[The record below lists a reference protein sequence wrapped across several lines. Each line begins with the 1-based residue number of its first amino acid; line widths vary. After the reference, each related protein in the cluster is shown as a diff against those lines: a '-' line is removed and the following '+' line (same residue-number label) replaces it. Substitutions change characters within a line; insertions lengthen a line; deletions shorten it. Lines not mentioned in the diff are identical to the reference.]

1 MASPAVKAAADAS
14 RHRSAQVQTGET
26 RLRMLRADC
35 AFFASEVL
43 GIEIGDHHQEWS
55 ELVRKHNKISILA
68 ARGHGKSGFW
78 SYAYPIWQSW
88 RTPGNLGLIVSDT
101 EGQVGEFFRIVK
113 DGKEFRDPD
122 GYLWKLP
129 AMADVPFLVEA
140 GMLPK
145 DWERSWTESRIFFG
159 NKSRFEGKTFG
170 KRFRGR
176 HVRWM
181 VIDDGIGD
189 DTQYSELAREK
200 DWAFLTRTLSP
211 MLLPGGQM
219 IDAGTPLHAD
229 DIHGRLGK
237 NAEYVQKKYPAIITE
252 SGRERALW
260 PELRPMAWLRNKER
274 EIGSL
279 AFGQEYLLVPATSE
293 ASLFPL
299 KLFSKHPETL
309 AHGLCV
315 GMTVQD
321 IADRGWS
328 VFFGVDVAQSAEVG
342 ADYFVICVMA
352 VDPSGTRY
360 IIDLFR
366 EKGLPFHQQLSTL
379 EDWAVRYEPDMI
391 YIEANASQRIYGD
404 EMIRKTDLPIAK
416 FVTSAGGKNS
426 LDTGV
431 LGLRPLIENG
441 KFRLARG
448 NAESIQK
455 TDVLIAELGAFAWVD
470 GKLQG
475 VGAHDD
481 TVMSCV
487 APGHRVTT
495 QRGWLRIEDVVVGD
509 MVLTHLGRWRRVTS
523 IMQRHHRGEI
533 LTLHPSGSPS
543 LQITGEHPVWAAGSR
558 HRTEDGT
565 NLVIP
570 TAWDFVAA
578 DSLRSGKRNKGH
590 FVLAPVEPAEHANH
604 VVDLAAFAITTQ
616 RTRDCGGP
624 AWKVSG
630 SHVWWRR
637 DRMMPRWLDVSAPD
651 VAFLIGLYLAE
662 GATGGGGAK
671 SRKHAT
677 CFALHKRETYIAEF
691 IEEQAARLF
700 CAKVSKVVTGNGMTV
715 AINSAIA
722 TSFFRMFGVH
732 AGKHLPISMPQPAK
746 MWVVRGWLVGDGSM
760 STSASAMRGLSIASE
775 WIRQAANTLR
785 AGGIRCSLRRTLS
798 QHEEVPAWTIRLAST
813 EAAKLMP
820 EMNAVETQRWH
831 SFRRETKLGNV
842 SQVVTDQGHA
852 LKMRLIERA
861 PYDGIVH
868 NLHVEEDESYVV
880 EGIAVHNCWIADQA
894 VRASRR
900 FTLWT
905 ATEDEEGEG
914 VDEADDDPYA
924 EQPAAV
930 DEDAD
935 FVDLPDEDE
944 SPAPPPPPAPR
955 PPAPKPGAPRLAAPV
970 PQRPYDPDADELYDE
985 PPAPKPRRAPPRTAR
1000 SALAQLGQGHVDAQ
1014 LATVADDLPDERQ
1027 IWIEGWNAMMTGSEM
1042 PGPVARALKT
1052 HGHAPVRALLAKLL
1066 GV

>member
-14 RHRSAQVQTGET
+14 RHRSPQVQTGET

-55 ELVRKHNKISILA
+55 DLVRKHNKISILA

-252 SGRERALW
+252 SGRDRALW

-441 KFRLARG
+441 KLRFARG

-481 TVMSCV
+481 TVM
-487 APGHRVTT
+487 
-495 QRGWLRIEDVVVGD
+495 
-509 MVLTHLGRWRRVTS
+509 
-523 IMQRHHRGEI
+523 
-533 LTLHPSGSPS
+533 
-543 LQITGEHPVWAAGSR
+543 
-558 HRTEDGT
+558 
-565 NLVIP
+565 
-570 TAWDFVAA
+570 
-578 DSLRSGKRNKGH
+578 
-590 FVLAPVEPAEHANH
+590 
-604 VVDLAAFAITTQ
+604 
-616 RTRDCGGP
+616 
-624 AWKVSG
+624 
-630 SHVWWRR
+630 
-637 DRMMPRWLDVSAPD
+637 
-651 VAFLIGLYLAE
+651 
-662 GATGGGGAK
+662 AT
-671 SRKHAT
+671 
-677 CFALHKRETYIAEF
+677 
-691 IEEQAARLF
+691 
-700 CAKVSKVVTGNGMTV
+700 
-715 AINSAIA
+715 
-722 TSFFRMFGVH
+722 
-732 AGKHLPISMPQPAK
+732 
-746 MWVVRGWLVGDGSM
+746 
-760 STSASAMRGLSIASE
+760 
-775 WIRQAANTLR
+775 
-785 AGGIRCSLRRTLS
+785 
-798 QHEEVPAWTIRLAST
+798 
-813 EAAKLMP
+813 
-820 EMNAVETQRWH
+820 
-831 SFRRETKLGNV
+831 
-842 SQVVTDQGHA
+842 
-852 LKMRLIERA
+852 
-861 PYDGIVH
+861 
-868 NLHVEEDESYVV
+868 
-880 EGIAVHNCWIADQA
+880 WIADQA

-905 ATEDEEGEG
+905 AAEDEEAEG
-914 VDEADDDPYA
+914 MDEADDAPYA

-930 DEDAD
+930 DEDEYAD

-1027 IWIEGWNAMMTGSEM
+1027 VWIEGWNAMMTGSEM

-1052 HGHAPVRALLAKLL
+1052 YGHAPVRALLAKLL

>member
-14 RHRSAQVQTGET
+14 RHRSPQVQTGET

-101 EGQVGEFFRIVK
+101 EGQVGEFFRIIK
-113 DGKEFRDPD
+113 DGKEFLDPD

-237 NAEYVQKKYPAIITE
+237 NAEYVQKKYPAIITDN
-252 SGRERALW
+252 GRERALW

-366 EKGLPFHQQLSTL
+366 EKGLPFYQQISTL

-481 TVMSCV
+481 TVM
-487 APGHRVTT
+487 
-495 QRGWLRIEDVVVGD
+495 
-509 MVLTHLGRWRRVTS
+509 
-523 IMQRHHRGEI
+523 
-533 LTLHPSGSPS
+533 
-543 LQITGEHPVWAAGSR
+543 
-558 HRTEDGT
+558 
-565 NLVIP
+565 
-570 TAWDFVAA
+570 
-578 DSLRSGKRNKGH
+578 
-590 FVLAPVEPAEHANH
+590 
-604 VVDLAAFAITTQ
+604 
-616 RTRDCGGP
+616 
-624 AWKVSG
+624 
-630 SHVWWRR
+630 
-637 DRMMPRWLDVSAPD
+637 
-651 VAFLIGLYLAE
+651 
-662 GATGGGGAK
+662 AT
-671 SRKHAT
+671 
-677 CFALHKRETYIAEF
+677 
-691 IEEQAARLF
+691 
-700 CAKVSKVVTGNGMTV
+700 
-715 AINSAIA
+715 
-722 TSFFRMFGVH
+722 
-732 AGKHLPISMPQPAK
+732 
-746 MWVVRGWLVGDGSM
+746 
-760 STSASAMRGLSIASE
+760 
-775 WIRQAANTLR
+775 
-785 AGGIRCSLRRTLS
+785 
-798 QHEEVPAWTIRLAST
+798 
-813 EAAKLMP
+813 
-820 EMNAVETQRWH
+820 
-831 SFRRETKLGNV
+831 
-842 SQVVTDQGHA
+842 
-852 LKMRLIERA
+852 
-861 PYDGIVH
+861 
-868 NLHVEEDESYVV
+868 
-880 EGIAVHNCWIADQA
+880 WIADQA

-914 VDEADDDPYA
+914 VDESDDDPYA

-935 FVDLPDEDE
+935 FVDLPDEDD
-944 SPAPPPPPAPR
+944 PPSPPPAPR

-1027 IWIEGWNAMMTGSEM
+1027 VWIEGWNAMMTGSEM